1 MVNENSEQIIKS
13 QLTLLNFKLARNVI
27 LEEEE
32 EQVEAGVEVE
42 GEDEDEDENN
52 QINSEKQSKIDDDIN
67 KIDSDAY

>member
-32 EQVEAGVEVE
+32 EQVEAGVEVA
-42 GEDEDEDENN
+42 GEDENN

>member
-32 EQVEAGVEVE
+32 EEEQVEAGVEVE
-42 GEDEDEDENN
+42 VAGEDENN

>member
-42 GEDEDEDENN
+42 GEDEDENN